1 MSYSAND
8 DYCGMAKGWQ
18 AVPSADETRNSLAAR
33 GKDSSDAA
41 VQGYR
46 EGTKYPCDDSYQMGT
61 INDNHIFVSTTD
73 NQHQQ
78 ILNGEAPTADGGV
91 SGYFTDQAT
100 VDNCTHGGTLD
111 NGQLNRELQV
121 APFQADA
128 SAEPAYKPHTDCFK
142 INPDKLEQNYGTR
155 DFNAALAKCD
165 ANNQFGE
172 GGGNQG
178 FNPNLSEM
186 MSNGCLEHDPSKG
199 FSDSSISKLDAGMQ
213 NEGALTNS
221 TVSQNTYDGM
231 MQDARD
237 RASDC
242 VKNNTE
248 HPSQEVNDA
257 TGYDHNPNPV
267 QGMTGNGTPVA
278 SNTQNQQNGQSNQAQ
293 QPSANKNNQN
303 QQNGQSNQAQQPSAN
318 KNNQNQQNG
327 QSNQAQQPSAN
338 ENNQNQQNGQAQ
350 TNADKNMQ
358 KPAQAK
364 SSEGHNSGNGGQT
377 QGNQSQ
383 SQGHDSGGSSGMST
397 KAANTDQTASGSGKQ
412 NSSDGMS
419 TKAADSG
426 QSSGQG
432 SSGGMSTTAA
442 GQSSSA
448 PSNSSGQSHG
458 SGQSM

>member
-318 KNNQNQQNG
+318 
-327 QSNQAQQPSAN
+327 